1 MIKISEEKENIE
13 KIAESLRG
21 IEFQLE
27 RMANFLDGLARDGD
41 SLELYV
47 RADAAIHEA

>member
-1 MIKISEEKENIE
+1 MIKISDETENID
-13 KIAESLRG
+13 KIAESLEG

-27 RMANFLDGLARDGD
+27 RIANFLDGLARDGD

-47 RADAAIHEA
+47 RADATIH